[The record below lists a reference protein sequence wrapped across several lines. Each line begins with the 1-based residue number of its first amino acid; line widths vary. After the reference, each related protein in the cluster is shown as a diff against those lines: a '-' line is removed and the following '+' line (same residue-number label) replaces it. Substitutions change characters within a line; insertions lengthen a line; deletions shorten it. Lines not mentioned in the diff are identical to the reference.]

1 MKPVILVV
9 DDEEAIRLFLEAT
22 LEDEGYEILTAGTGG
37 EALEVLDHTVP
48 DFVLLDLMLPD
59 MSGLEVLKEF
69 KKRLP
74 HILVS
79 MLTAYSETETTVRA
93 MKLDAYEYISKPI
106 PLPTLLQVV
115 AKGLEES
122 AAARQRFLNLHHS
135 DLFRGI
141 EDIVP
146 SQNPAMLE
154 VYQLIRKISGGGTS
168 TVLIEGESGVG
179 KDVIATLLHRT
190 SARNDYPFLEINC
203 AALPEPLLESE
214 LFGHEKGAFTDAVT
228 QKMGLLELTNSG
240 TLFLDEIGE
249 MAPTIQVKLL
259 RVLEKMTFRRVGGL
273 EDISVDVRIVAATNR
288 RLKAEVRN
296 GNFREDLYYRLNVVE
311 IYVPPLRSRP
321 EDILPLANF
330 FLKLYSRKF
339 DKVFTGFS
347 EQAIEALLDYQWPGN
362 IRELRNQIE
371 RSVLLENGPILYP
384 DNLHLLPEEYGS
396 ADLPTMLQEVLLNP
410 LPGMGVDMEEIV
422 NRLEE
427 ALVQK
432 AYIAS
437 GGNQSRAA
445 RLLGLNRDKFRYR
458 LKQYGI
464 KEK

>member
-22 LEDEGYEILTAGTGG
+22 LEDEGYEVLTASSGG
-37 EALEVLDHTVP
+37 QALEVLEHTVP

-59 MSGLEVLKEF
+59 MSGLEVLKVYKE
-69 KKRLP
+69 RLP
-74 HILVS
+74 HVHVS
-79 MLTAYSETETTVRA
+79 MLTAYTETETTVKA

-106 PLPTLLQVV
+106 PLPTLLRVV
-115 AKGLEES
+115 AQGLEDS
-122 AAARQRFLNLHHS
+122 AGARQRFLNIHQC

-146 SQNPAMLE
+146 SQNPTMME
-154 VYQLIRKISGGGTS
+154 IYNLIRKISGGGTS

-190 SARNDYPFLEINC
+190 SVRKDYPFLEINC
-203 AALPEPLLESE
+203 AALPEALLESE

-288 RLKAEVRN
+288 RLKSEVHS

-311 IYVPPLRSRP
+311 IYVPPLRARP
-321 EDILPLANF
+321 EDIIPLAKF
-330 FLKLYSRKF
+330 FLKMYSKKF
-339 DKVFTGFS
+339 EKGFEGIS
-347 EQAIEALLDYQWPGN
+347 EGASKALLDYHWPGN

-371 RSVLLENGPILYP
+371 RSVLLDSGPVLREE
-384 DNLHLLPEEYGS
+384 NLHLLPEEYGS
-396 ADLPTMLQEVLLNP
+396 ADLPTLLQEVLVNP
-410 LPGMGVDMEEIV
+410 LPGMGVNLEQLVKDF
-422 NRLEE
+422 EE
-427 ALVQK
+427 ALVRK
-432 AYIAS
+432 AFDAS

>member
-22 LEDEGYEILTAGTGG
+22 LEDEGYEVLTASTGG
-37 EALEVLDHTVP
+37 EALAILDHTVP

-59 MSGLEVLKEF
+59 MSGLEVLKEY
-69 KKRLP
+69 KERLP
-74 HILVS
+74 HVNVS
-79 MLTAYSETETTVRA
+79 MLTAYSETETTVKA

-106 PLPTLLQVV
+106 PLPTLLRVV
-115 AKGLEES
+115 AQGLEES
-122 AAARQRFLNLHHS
+122 APARERFLNIHQC
-135 DLFRGI
+135 DLFRGM

-146 SQNPAMLE
+146 SQNAAMQE
-154 VYQLIRKISGGGTS
+154 IYQLIRKISGGGSS

-190 SARNDYPFLEINC
+190 STRRDYPFLEINC
-203 AALPEPLLESE
+203 AALPETLLESE
-214 LFGHEKGAFTDAVT
+214 LFGHEKGAFTDAVN

-259 RVLEKMTFRRVGGL
+259 RVLEKMIFRRVGGL
-273 EDISVDVRIVAATNR
+273 EDISVDVRLVAATNR
-288 RLKAEVRN
+288 RLKSEVRN

-311 IYVPPLRSRP
+311 IYVPPLRARP
-321 EDILPLANF
+321 EDIIPLANF
-330 FLKLYSRKF
+330 FLNLYSKKF
-339 DKVFTGFS
+339 GKDFTGLS
-347 EQAIEALLDYQWPGN
+347 EDACDALLGYHWPGN

-371 RSVLLENGPILYP
+371 RSVLLENGPVLYSN
-384 DNLHLLPEEYGS
+384 NLHLLPEEYGS
-396 ADLPTMLQEVLLNP
+396 ADLPTQLQEVLVNP
-410 LPGMGVDMEEIV
+410 LPGMGVKLEQLVQDF
-422 NRLEE
+422 EE
-427 ALVQK
+427 ALMRK
-432 AYIAS
+432 AFDAT

-445 RLLGLNRDKFRYR
+445 KLLGLNRDKFRYR